1 MTKTRR
7 ILISLASNTYY
18 QLVLLSLIPAIFIVV
33 LFYALKGSS
42 PKTKIRLTCELLLIG
57 ILVFCFSFLI
67 LFLIHLGFQI
77 HSEVWDHCKETIP
90 DEKAYTRFLIPAISL
105 LSLAV
110 LFLSCGKFFKV
121 KLTKLK
127 RTVLLFFC
135 LMPIVLAAFFIVIE
149 RELNSWLIIRYGIIS
164 ALPCL
169 LLNSAA
175 LLIGKPLLLVFNQI
189 LYRFN
194 LLP

>member
-1 MTKTRR
+1 
-7 ILISLASNTYY
+7 
-18 QLVLLSLIPAIFIVV
+18 
-33 LFYALKGSS
+33 
-42 PKTKIRLTCELLLIG
+42 
-57 ILVFCFSFLI
+57 
-67 LFLIHLGFQI
+67 
-77 HSEVWDHCKETIP
+77 
-90 DEKAYTRFLIPAISL
+90 
-105 LSLAV
+105 
-110 LFLSCGKFFKV
+110 
-121 KLTKLK
+121 
-127 RTVLLFFC
+127 
-135 LMPIVLAAFFIVIE
+135 MPIVLAAFFIVIE